1 MCSINC
7 SNSSFILLLIIT
19 ILFTI
24 KNEFFA
30 SIDFYE
36 FGKLIIA
43 FGFLIFILIL
53 FILFFKKIYNFN
65 KINPEANN
73 IENNI
78 EEE

>member
-1 MCSINC
+1 MCSISC
-7 SNSSFILLLIIT
+7 SDSSFILLLIII

-36 FGKLIIA
+36 FIKWIIA
-43 FGFLIFILIL
+43 FGFLIFIVIL

-65 KINPEANN
+65 KINPE
-73 IENNI
+73 ENNI
-78 EEE
+78 EE